1 MTHADDY
8 PERMPNSTLREV
20 SRRAARARISE
31 IAERLFLA
39 RGYDETTVEDIAGE
53 AGISERTFFRYFAT
67 KDEVLFGRFETEL
80 QGLVEAIRARPAGEA
95 PWTSLQHALDATFDE
110 LDERAAEERATLFK
124 QIIDSSPHLL
134 AGHLARIEL
143 FQRTLADALLERW
156 QAEHGDAAAS
166 EPDTRLVLR
175 ALVSGFLAVVNEVTL
190 SSEDQP
196 IAVRRTIITAALDA
210 VRPARADLGG
220 AR

>member
-1 MTHADDY
+1 M
-8 PERMPNSTLREV
+8 PESTLREI

-39 RGYDETTVEDIAGE
+39 RGYDETTVEEIANE

-95 PWTSLQHALDATFDE
+95 PWTTLQHALDRTFDE
-110 LDERAAEERATLFK
+110 LDERAAEERAALFK

-143 FQRTLADALLERW
+143 FQRTLADTLWDRW
-156 QAEHGDAAAS
+156 RAAHDDDEANES
-166 EPDTRLVLR
+166 DLRLILR
-175 ALVSGFLAVVNEVTL
+175 ALVGSFLAVVNEVTL
-190 SSEDQP
+190 SAEDQP
-196 IAVRRTIITAALDA
+196 IPARRRIIASALDA
-210 VRPARADLGG
+210 VRPARSDLGG
-220 AR
+220 A